1 MASNETKVEDKGF
14 LLLADPNLPGR
25 DLPPIEDLFIYVK
38 LNAYTRSRSV
48 IVNDSGKGPSIESDD
63 DPNGTQ
69 VNFIATKINYNGDGS
84 VADNGVSYATTDYT
98 EIGGLSL
105 DDKNYGGV
113 VEGFG
118 IKSINITYNSSLV
131 PHVDIT
137 FTDLRGASLFDIID
151 SDNRK
156 SPYSLFFKMPYPVF
170 NLTVKG
176 YYGKPVTYCLHMLK
190 WSSQFNSDSGNFDIT
205 AKFVGFQSAFL
216 SDIRMQQVIGVVNT
230 EEGKNRLSKT
240 TITNDG
246 KTSPTPSISDFLNDI
261 SKIQIIIKEQNAR
274 PGSVILNKDNYD
286 YIIPD
291 IKISK
296 KNDEWIIKNNKMVSP
311 EIKVNKNYTNM
322 SEKNMSEEDK
332 IFIKNSLQEAK
343 LFIKNINYRNDTL
356 LRLAKC
362 IFKKQIKF
370 FSYGIEKL
378 VPMNLKEIAIL
389 MNVHESTISRLSN
402 GKYMETPYGVF
413 ELKFFFSSSI
423 QNIDGSDFSSKSIKE
438 KIKNII
444 NSENKKSPYSD
455 NKIKDILFKENINL
469 ARRTV
474 AKYRESLNFESSSK
488 RKTK

>member
-1 MASNETKVEDKGF
+1 MTKTIRLLKKTLFPLLKVIEKTSSEEDTLKSYLYWQINLLNISNSDKSLAETIID
-14 LLLADPNLPGR
+14 
-25 DLPPIEDLFIYVK
+25 Y
-38 LNAYTRSRSV
+38 
-48 IVNDSGKGPSIESDD
+48 VNDDGYLVKDIFEIFDDIYKNTDKTLDELIAVQHLLQNLDPIGTCTKNIQESLLVQIQNSKYDPKLLNKASTIINEFFEELTNNKIKTIQENLKISQDD
-63 DPNGTQ
+63 M
-69 VNFIATKINYNGDGS
+69 A
-84 VADNGVSYATTDYT
+84 
-98 EIGGLSL
+98 
-105 DDKNYGGV
+105 
-113 VEGFG
+113 
-118 IKSINITYNSSLV
+118 
-131 PHVDIT
+131 
-137 FTDLRGASLFDIID
+137 
-151 SDNRK
+151 
-156 SPYSLFFKMPYPVF
+156 
-170 NLTVKG
+170 
-176 YYGKPVTYCLHMLK
+176 
-190 WSSQFNSDSGNFDIT
+190 
-205 AKFVGFQSAFL
+205 
-216 SDIRMQQVIGVVNT
+216 
-230 EEGKNRLSKT
+230 
-240 TITNDG
+240 
-246 KTSPTPSISDFLNDI
+246 
-261 SKIQIIIKEQNAR
+261 KIQIIIKEQNAR

-296 KNDEWIIKNNKMVSP
+296 KNDEWIIKNNKIVSP
-311 EIKVNKNYTNM
+311 EIKVNKNYVNM

-423 QNIDGSDFSSKSIKE
+423 QNINGSDFSSKSIKE

>member
-1 MASNETKVEDKGF
+1 MKFNLSTKQSSKLAITPQLQNAIKLLQFTAVEINQEIQNIFESNPLIEKEDICEELQENICVDHYSHYDKDYAFTEKNTISTSEIIEKTSSEEDTLKSYLYWQINLLNISNSDKSLAET
-14 LLLADPNLPGR
+14 
-25 DLPPIEDLFIYVK
+25 
-38 LNAYTRSRSV
+38 
-48 IVNDSGKGPSIESDD
+48 
-63 DPNGTQ
+63 
-69 VNFIATKINYNGDGS
+69 
-84 VADNGVSYATTDYT
+84 
-98 EIGGLSL
+98 
-105 DDKNYGGV
+105 
-113 VEGFG
+113 
-118 IKSINITYNSSLV
+118 
-131 PHVDIT
+131 
-137 FTDLRGASLFDIID
+137 IID
-151 SDNRK
+151 YINDDGYLIKDIFEIFDDIYKNTDK
-156 SPYSLFFKMPYPVF
+156 TLDELIAVQHLLQNLDPIGTCTKNIQESLLVQIQNSKYDPKLLNKASTIINEFFEELTNNNIKTIQE
-170 NLTVKG
+170 NLKI
-176 YYGKPVTYCLHMLK
+176 
-190 WSSQFNSDSGNFDIT
+190 SQDDI
-205 AKFVGFQSAFL
+205 A
-216 SDIRMQQVIGVVNT
+216 
-230 EEGKNRLSKT
+230 
-240 TITNDG
+240 
-246 KTSPTPSISDFLNDI
+246 
-261 SKIQIIIKEQNAR
+261 KIQIIIKEQNAR

-444 NSENKKSPYSD
+444 NSENKKNPYSD
-455 NKIKDILFKENINL
+455 NKIKDILFKENIKL

>member
-1 MASNETKVEDKGF
+1 MKFNLSTKQSSKLAITPQLQNAIKLLQFTAVEINQEIQNIFESNPLIEKEDICEELQENICVDHYSHYDKDYAFTEKNTISTSEIIEKTSSEEDTLKSYLYWQINLLNISNSDKSLAET
-14 LLLADPNLPGR
+14 
-25 DLPPIEDLFIYVK
+25 
-38 LNAYTRSRSV
+38 
-48 IVNDSGKGPSIESDD
+48 
-63 DPNGTQ
+63 
-69 VNFIATKINYNGDGS
+69 
-84 VADNGVSYATTDYT
+84 
-98 EIGGLSL
+98 
-105 DDKNYGGV
+105 
-113 VEGFG
+113 
-118 IKSINITYNSSLV
+118 
-131 PHVDIT
+131 
-137 FTDLRGASLFDIID
+137 IID
-151 SDNRK
+151 YINDDGYLIKDIFEIFDDIYKNTDK
-156 SPYSLFFKMPYPVF
+156 TLDELIAVQHLLQNLDPIGTCTKNIQESLLVQIQNGKYDPKLLNKASTIINEFFEELTNNKIKTIQE
-170 NLTVKG
+170 NLKI
-176 YYGKPVTYCLHMLK
+176 
-190 WSSQFNSDSGNFDIT
+190 SQDDM
-205 AKFVGFQSAFL
+205 AKV
-216 SDIRMQQVIGVVNT
+216 
-230 EEGKNRLSKT
+230 
-240 TITNDG
+240 
-246 KTSPTPSISDFLNDI
+246 
-261 SKIQIIIKEQNAR
+261 QIIIKEQNAR
-274 PGSVILNKDNYD
+274 PGSVILNKHNYD

-296 KNDEWIIKNNKMVSP
+296 KNDEWIIRNNKIVSP
-311 EIKVNKNYTNM
+311 EIKVNKNYVNM

-362 IFKKQIKF
+362 IFKKQIEF

-378 VPMNLKEIAIL
+378 VPMNLKEIAVL
-389 MNVHESTISRLSN
+389 MDVHESTISRLSN

>member
-1 MASNETKVEDKGF
+1 MKFNLSTKQSSKLAITPQLQNAIKLLQFTAVEINQEIQNIFESNPLIEKEDVCEE
-14 LLLADPNLPGR
+14 LQENICVDH
-25 DLPPIEDLFIYVK
+25 Y
-38 LNAYTRSRSV
+38 SH
-48 IVNDSGKGPSIESDD
+48 
-63 DPNGTQ
+63 
-69 VNFIATKINYNGDGS
+69 YNK
-84 VADNGVSYATTDYT
+84 DYT
-98 EIGGLSL
+98 FTEKNTISTSEVIEKTSSEEDTLKSYLYWQINLLNISNSDKSL
-105 DDKNYGGV
+105 A
-113 VEGFG
+113 E
-118 IKSINITYNSSLV
+118 T
-131 PHVDIT
+131 
-137 FTDLRGASLFDIID
+137 IID
-151 SDNRK
+151 YINDDGYLIKDIFEIFDDIYRNTDK
-156 SPYSLFFKMPYPVF
+156 TLDELIAVQHLLQNLDPIGTCTKNIQESLLVQIQNSKYDPKLLNKASTIINEFFEELTNNKIKTIQE
-170 NLTVKG
+170 NLKI
-176 YYGKPVTYCLHMLK
+176 
-190 WSSQFNSDSGNFDIT
+190 SQDDM
-205 AKFVGFQSAFL
+205 V
-216 SDIRMQQVIGVVNT
+216 
-230 EEGKNRLSKT
+230 
-240 TITNDG
+240 
-246 KTSPTPSISDFLNDI
+246 
-261 SKIQIIIKEQNAR
+261 KIQIIIKEQNAR

-296 KNDEWIIKNNKMVSP
+296 KNDEWIIKNNKIVSP
-311 EIKVNKNYTNM
+311 EIKVNKNYVNM

-413 ELKFFFSSSI
+413 ELKFFFSSSVK
-423 QNIDGSDFSSKSIKE
+423 NINGSDFSSKSIKE

>member
-1 MASNETKVEDKGF
+1 MKFNLSTKQSSKLAISPQLQNAIKLLQFTAVEINQEIQNIFESNPLIEKEDICEELQENICVDHYSHYDKDYAFTEKNTISTSEIIEKTSSEEDTLKSYLYWQINLLNISNSDKSLAET
-14 LLLADPNLPGR
+14 
-25 DLPPIEDLFIYVK
+25 
-38 LNAYTRSRSV
+38 
-48 IVNDSGKGPSIESDD
+48 
-63 DPNGTQ
+63 
-69 VNFIATKINYNGDGS
+69 
-84 VADNGVSYATTDYT
+84 
-98 EIGGLSL
+98 
-105 DDKNYGGV
+105 
-113 VEGFG
+113 
-118 IKSINITYNSSLV
+118 
-131 PHVDIT
+131 
-137 FTDLRGASLFDIID
+137 IID
-151 SDNRK
+151 YINDDGYLIKDIFEIFDDIYKNTDK
-156 SPYSLFFKMPYPVF
+156 TLDELIAVQHLLQNLDPIGTCTKNIQESLLVQIQNSKYDPKLLNKASTIINEFFEELTNNNIKTIQE
-170 NLTVKG
+170 NLKI
-176 YYGKPVTYCLHMLK
+176 
-190 WSSQFNSDSGNFDIT
+190 SQDDI
-205 AKFVGFQSAFL
+205 A
-216 SDIRMQQVIGVVNT
+216 
-230 EEGKNRLSKT
+230 
-240 TITNDG
+240 
-246 KTSPTPSISDFLNDI
+246 
-261 SKIQIIIKEQNAR
+261 KIQIIIKEQNAR

-362 IFKKQIKF
+362 IFKKQIEF